1 MLFDNPPKE
10 WNVTTLGEVCSQG
23 GGGIQTGPFGSQL
36 HASDYVDEGIP
47 SIMPANIGDNRISEE
62 GIARIT
68 KEDADR
74 LSKYLVQIGDI
85 VYSRRGD
92 VEKCALVRKNEDG
105 WLCGTGCLRVRPGNG
120 VADPLFCSYFLSHPD
135 SREWISRHAVGATM
149 PNLNT
154 QILSEVPF
162 LLPDWTEQKAIAH
175 ILGTLDEKIELNR
188 KTNETLE
195 GIAKALFKSWFVD
208 FDPVRAKAEG
218 RPTGL
223 PDEISELLPDSF
235 ENSELGEIPSGWEF
249 KQLGSIADVIDPHP
263 SHRAPEAIEEGYPFA
278 GIGDIDAMGNISI
291 HKARVVGEETIQEQE
306 ESFSINNRTIGFGR
320 VGTVGKVVRLRNQ
333 DFRYALSPTLAVV
346 NPQKRFASACYLLLG
361 STTFQNTV
369 FSQMTGSTRPAI
381 GIKVLRKL
389 SSPFPSC
396 DQPQILKSFEGLC
409 APLLAKGDILNSE
422 IQLLTSLRDALLPR
436 LISGELRV
444 PDAEKMLEEVGV

>member
-1 MLFDNPPKE
+1 MNSDFHSESVLSLEERGALKVEDGNH
-10 WNVTTLGEVCSQG
+10 GEYR
-23 GGGIQTGPFGSQL
+23 P
-36 HASDYVDEGIP
+36 
-47 SIMPANIGDNRISEE
+47 
-62 GIARIT
+62 
-68 KEDADR
+68 
-74 LSKYLVQIGDI
+74 
-85 VYSRRGD
+85 
-92 VEKCALVRKNEDG
+92 RKNEFVVS
-105 WLCGTGCLRVRPGNG
+105 GTSFIRAADIKEGNVVFNGAECINDTALGRIRKGIGRPGDVLITHKGTIGRVGLVGDNSPSF
-120 VADPLFCSYFLSHPD
+120 VCSPQTTFWRVTDSSILDRDFLYAYMRSSQFQSLFRVYGGETDMAPYVSLTSQRSLVLSFPD
-135 SREWISRHAVGATM
+135 ID
-149 PNLNT
+149 T
-154 QILSEVPF
+154 QRSIGRVVRSF
-162 LLPDWTEQKAIAH
+162 DK
-175 ILGTLDEKIELNR
+175 KIELNR

-223 PDEISELLPDSF
+223 PAEISDLFPDSF
-235 ENSELGEIPSGWEF
+235 EESELGEIPSGWEF
-249 KQLGSIADVIDPHP
+249 KQLGSVADVIDPHP

-291 HKARVVGEETIQEQE
+291 HKARVVGEETIREQE

-346 NPQKRFASACYLLLG
+346 NPQKCFASACYLLLG

-444 PDAEKMLEEVGV
+444 PDAEKMLEEVGI